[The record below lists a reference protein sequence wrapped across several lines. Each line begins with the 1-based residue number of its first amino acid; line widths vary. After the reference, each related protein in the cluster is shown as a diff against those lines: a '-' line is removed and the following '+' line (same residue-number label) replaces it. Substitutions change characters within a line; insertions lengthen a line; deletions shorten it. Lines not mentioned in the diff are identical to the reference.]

1 MVYFIQL
8 FMTGIMVGGIYS
20 LAATGFVIVYRTS
33 KVLNFSYG
41 EFVLL
46 GAFITY
52 LGLVQLNF
60 PIWVTLPMVI
70 LCMVVVSFIIERLI
84 LRPLV
89 GRSTVINTIMVTI
102 GLSMTLRG
110 IVRIIWGS
118 QHLVL
123 PSLVPLTPLS
133 LGVIKVPSLYLLSIS
148 ILTVVLIS
156 LGIFFRRSV
165 KGIAMRAVANDEMG
179 AYTVGINIPKM
190 LILAWSMAGV
200 VAGFTGIILA
210 NLSVLHIELKNIMI
224 VIFPVIILG
233 GLESIK
239 GAVIA
244 GFIIGLLEY
253 LSIGYLDPIFGII
266 PISQIVP
273 ISVLLILI
281 LVYPYGFF
289 GIKEIE
295 RL

>member
-1 MVYFIQL
+1 M
-8 FMTGIMVGGIYS
+8 
-20 LAATGFVIVYRTS
+20 
-33 KVLNFSYG
+33 
-41 EFVLL
+41 
-46 GAFITY
+46 
-52 LGLVQLNF
+52 
-60 PIWVTLPMVI
+60 VTL
-70 LCMVVVSFIIERLI
+70 
-84 LRPLV
+84 
-89 GRSTVINTIMVTI
+89 
-102 GLSMTLRG
+102 GLSMVLRG

-133 LGVIKVPSLYLLSIS
+133 LGVIKVPSLYILSMS
-148 ILTVVLIS
+148 ILTAVLIT
-156 LGIFFRRSV
+156 LGLFFRKSI

-210 NLSVLHIELKNIMI
+210 NLSVLHIELKNIII
-224 VIFPVIILG
+224 VIFPVVIMG

-244 GFIIGLLEY
+244 GFIIGLLES
-253 LSIGYLDPIFGII
+253 LSTGYLDPIFGII
-266 PISQIVP
+266 PVSQIVP
-273 ISVLLILI
+273 ISALMILI
-281 LVYPYGFF
+281 LVYPYGFY

>member
-1 MVYFIQL
+1 MIYLTQL
-8 FMTGIMVGGIYS
+8 LMTGIMVGGIYS

-52 LGLVQLNF
+52 FGLVQINA
-60 PIWVTLPMVI
+60 PIWITLPMVV
-70 LCMVVVSFIIERLI
+70 LGMVLVSFVIERLI

-89 GRSTVINTIMVTI
+89 GRSTVVNTIMVTL
-102 GLSMTLRG
+102 GLSMVLRG

-133 LGVIKVPSLYLLSIS
+133 LGVIKVPSLYILSMS
-148 ILTVVLIS
+148 ILTAVLIA
-156 LGIFFRRSV
+156 LGLFFRKSI

-210 NLSVLHIELKNIMI
+210 NLSVLHIELKNIII
-224 VIFPVIILG
+224 VIFPVVIMG

-244 GFIIGLLEY
+244 GFIIGLLES
-253 LSIGYLDPIFGII
+253 LSAGYLDPIFGII
-266 PISQIVP
+266 PVSQIVP

-281 LVYPYGFF
+281 LVYPYGFY

>member
-1 MVYFIQL
+1 V
-8 FMTGIMVGGIYS
+8 
-20 LAATGFVIVYRTS
+20 A
-33 KVLNFSYG
+33 
-41 EFVLL
+41 
-46 GAFITY
+46 
-52 LGLVQLNF
+52 
-60 PIWVTLPMVI
+60 
-70 LCMVVVSFIIERLI
+70 
-84 LRPLV
+84 
-89 GRSTVINTIMVTI
+89 
-102 GLSMTLRG
+102 
-110 IVRIIWGS
+110 
-118 QHLVL
+118 
-123 PSLVPLTPLS
+123 
-133 LGVIKVPSLYLLSIS
+133 GVI
-148 ILTVVLIS
+148 
-156 LGIFFRRSV
+156 
-165 KGIAMRAVANDEMG
+165 
-179 AYTVGINIPKM
+179 
-190 LILAWSMAGV
+190 
-200 VAGFTGIILA
+200 AGFTGIILA

>member
-123 PSLVPLTPLS
+123 PSIVPLTPMS
-133 LGVIKVPSLYLLSIS
+133 LGVIKIPSLYLMSMS
-148 ILTVVLIS
+148 ILTVVLVS
-156 LGIFFRRSV
+156 LGIFFRKSI

-179 AYTVGINIPKM
+179 AYTVGINIPRM
-190 LILAWSMAGV
+190 LILAWSVAGV
-200 VAGFTGIILA
+200 IAGFTGIILA

>member
-1 MVYFIQL
+1 M
-8 FMTGIMVGGIYS
+8 
-20 LAATGFVIVYRTS
+20 
-33 KVLNFSYG
+33 
-41 EFVLL
+41 
-46 GAFITY
+46 
-52 LGLVQLNF
+52 
-60 PIWVTLPMVI
+60 
-70 LCMVVVSFIIERLI
+70 
-84 LRPLV
+84 
-89 GRSTVINTIMVTI
+89 
-102 GLSMTLRG
+102 
-110 IVRIIWGS
+110 
-118 QHLVL
+118 
-123 PSLVPLTPLS
+123 
-133 LGVIKVPSLYLLSIS
+133 S
-148 ILTVVLIS
+148 ILTVVLVS
-156 LGIFFRRSV
+156 LGIFFRKSI

-179 AYTVGINIPKM
+179 AYTVGINIPRM
-190 LILAWSMAGV
+190 LILAWSVAGV
-200 VAGFTGIILA
+200 IAGFTGIILA

>member
-123 PSLVPLTPLS
+123 PSIVPLTPMS
-133 LGVIKVPSLYLLSIS
+133 LGVIKIPSLYLMSMS
-148 ILTVVLIS
+148 ILTVVLVS
-156 LGIFFRRSV
+156 LGIFFRKSI

-179 AYTVGINIPKM
+179 AYTVGINIPRM

-200 VAGFTGIILA
+200 IAGFTGIILA

>member
-123 PSLVPLTPLS
+123 PSIVPLTPMS
-133 LGVIKVPSLYLLSIS
+133 LGVIKIPSLYLMSMS
-148 ILTVVLIS
+148 ILTVVLVS
-156 LGIFFRRSV
+156 LGIFFRKSI

-179 AYTVGINIPKM
+179 AYTVGINIPRM

>member
-70 LCMVVVSFIIERLI
+70 LCMVGVSFIIERLI

-123 PSLVPLTPLS
+123 PNLVPLTPMS
-133 LGVIKVPSLYLLSIS
+133 LGVIKIPSLYLMSMS
-148 ILTVVLIS
+148 ILTVVLVS
-156 LGIFFRRSV
+156 LGIFFRKSI

-179 AYTVGINIPKM
+179 AYTIGINIPRM

-210 NLSVLHIELKNIMI
+210 NLSVLNIELKNIMI

>member
-70 LCMVVVSFIIERLI
+70 LSMVVVSFIIERLI

-123 PSLVPLTPLS
+123 PSIVPLTPMS
-133 LGVIKVPSLYLLSIS
+133 LGVIKIPSLYLMSMS
-148 ILTVVLIS
+148 ILTVVLVS
-156 LGIFFRRSV
+156 LGIFFRKSI

-179 AYTVGINIPKM
+179 AYTVGINIPRM

-200 VAGFTGIILA
+200 IAGFTGIILA

>member
-123 PSLVPLTPLS
+123 PSIVPLTPMS
-133 LGVIKVPSLYLLSIS
+133 LGVIKIPSLYLMSIS
-148 ILTVVLIS
+148 ILTVVLVS
-156 LGIFFRRSV
+156 LGIFFRKSI

-179 AYTVGINIPKM
+179 AYTVGINIPRM

-200 VAGFTGIILA
+200 IAGFTGIILA

-295 RL
+295 RI